1 MTDLNNQNVGNNMPI
16 QNNVFA
22 NPKGSQVDSLTEDK
36 TAVDKKIDLD
46 SLNLDHA
53 AACGRSMVNGIN
65 AKPAMDEATIQKN
78 IKASLRYF
86 KLNPKAA
93 KIAMQLYDLMLNN
106 NYSEEDAS
114 RASDMLYKDLTSKH

>member
-16 QNNVFA
+16 QSSVFP
-22 NPKGSQVDSLTEDK
+22 NPKGAQSDLMSADNIS
-36 TAVDKKIDLD
+36 DKKVGLD

-65 AKPAMDEATIQKN
+65 KSPAMDEATIQKN
-78 IKASLRYF
+78 IRASLRNL

-93 KIAMQLYDLMLNN
+93 VISMQVYDLMINN
-106 NYSEEDAS
+106 GYSEEDAS
-114 RASDMLYKDLTSKH
+114 RASDMLYNDLTVKH